1 MPEKLAVDT
10 ASFGNSIWRKV
21 GWNSFRHHILTLQ
34 RASNEVPSD
43 PLVHSAAQWQAAHR
57 ESNDDARTLPFDVE
71 QRLADDIAFL
81 AAAEEGPKE
90 VSAVVLEEQ
99 YGAGGLI
106 IRLAANQSVPRGVED
121 TLRGMFDLLSRCSS
135 RSICVQK
142 LPGLAL
148 WLIVFLRTFSRC
160 LQGFV
165 VRPGHECEPKSHPRA
180 TSIST
185 LGYTQKPLVC

>member
-21 GWNSFRHHILTLQ
+21 GWNTFRHHIVALQ

-43 PLVHSAAQWQAAHR
+43 PLVHSASQWQAAHR
-57 ESNDDARTLPFDVE
+57 KSNDDARTLPFDVE

-81 AAAEEGPKE
+81 AAAEEGAKE
-90 VSAVVLEEQ
+90 VSAVALEEQ
-99 YGAGGLI
+99 DEPGGLI
-106 IRLAANQSVPRGVED
+106 VRLAANQSVPRGVED
-121 TLRGMFDLLSRCSS
+121 TLRAMFDLLSQCSS

-142 LPGLAL
+142 LLGLAC
-148 WLIVFLRTFSRC
+148 WLIVFLRTFPRC

-165 VRPGHECEPKSHPRA
+165 VRPGHEREPKSHPRPA
-180 TSIST
+180 SIST
-185 LGYTQKPLVC
+185 LGHTQKP

>member
-10 ASFGNSIWRKV
+10 ASFGNSIWRNV
-21 GWNSFRHHILTLQ
+21 RWNTFRTHIVALQ

-43 PLVHSAAQWQAAHR
+43 PLVHSATQWQAAHR
-57 ESNDDARTLPFDVE
+57 ESSDDARTLPFDVE

-99 YGAGGLI
+99 HEPRGLI
-106 IRLAANQSVPRGVED
+106 IRLATNQSVPRGVED
-121 TLRGMFDLLSRCSS
+121 TLRAMFDLLNQCSS
-135 RSICVQK
+135 RSSCVQK
-142 LPGLAL
+142 LPGLAF
-148 WLIVFLRTFSRC
+148 WLIVFLRTFSGC

-165 VRPGHECEPKSHPRA
+165 VRPGHEFEPKSHPRPA
-180 TSIST
+180 SIST
-185 LGYTQKPLVC
+185 LG

>member
-10 ASFGNSIWRKV
+10 ASVGNSIWREV
-21 GWNSFRHHILTLQ
+21 GWNAFRNHVVTLQ

-43 PLVHSAAQWQAAHR
+43 PLVHSATQWQAAHR

-99 YGAGGLI
+99 YEPGGLI
-106 IRLAANQSVPRGVED
+106 IRLAANQSIPRGVED
-121 TLRGMFDLLSRCSS
+121 TLRAMFDLLSQCSS
-135 RSICVQK
+135 RSICVQE
-142 LPGLAL
+142 LSGLAF
-148 WLIVFLRTFSRC
+148 WLIVFLRTLSGC

-165 VRPGHECEPKSHPRA
+165 VRSGHECEPESHTRPA
-180 TSIST
+180 SIST
-185 LGYTQKPLVC
+185 LG

>member
-21 GWNSFRHHILTLQ
+21 GWDTFRHHIVALQ

-43 PLVHSAAQWQAAHR
+43 PLVHSATQWQAAHR
-57 ESNDDARTLPFDVE
+57 KSNNDTRMLPFDVE

-90 VSAVVLEEQ
+90 VSAVALEEQ
-99 YGAGGLI
+99 YEPGALI

-121 TLRGMFDLLSRCSS
+121 TLRAMFVLLSQCSS

-142 LPGLAL
+142 LLGLAF
-148 WLIVFLRTFSRC
+148 WLIVFFRTFSGH

-165 VRPGHECEPKSHPRA
+165 VRPGHECEPKSHPRPA
-180 TSIST
+180 SVST
-185 LGYTQKPLVC
+185 LGHTQKP